1 MMKIIMAVIGDGNAT
16 PVLEASLQI
25 ARRFGSHIIGLHS
38 LTSEYAVVFGGE
50 MGFSLSTE
58 GDRAMEREGYQRRD
72 HAHRL
77 FGEFMAAHGV
87 AVESAAAG
95 HSGARASWRDE
106 DGRQNA
112 IVGMMGPVCDLIV
125 LEQPDKLASIAEA
138 TLEDALFESGRPML
152 RVPKTVPAAIGDVV
166 AVAWNGSTETATTIA
181 LSMPLLEAAKEVVVI
196 TVSPE
201 LMPEPGPTGEAL
213 AQTFDR
219 HGFKVSLRAA
229 SGRQSR
235 QGDSFLAEAI
245 SAGADLLI
253 KGAYTQHRL
262 RQMVFG
268 GATRQIIMNAK
279 IPVLLAR

>member
-1 MMKIIMAVIGDGNAT
+1 
-16 PVLEASLQI
+16 
-25 ARRFGSHIIGLHS
+25 
-38 LTSEYAVVFGGE
+38 
-50 MGFSLSTE
+50 
-58 GDRAMEREGYQRRD
+58 
-72 HAHRL
+72 
-77 FGEFMAAHGV
+77 
-87 AVESAAAG
+87 
-95 HSGARASWRDE
+95 
-106 DGRQNA
+106 
-112 IVGMMGPVCDLIV
+112 
-125 LEQPDKLASIAEA
+125 
-138 TLEDALFESGRPML
+138 
-152 RVPKTVPAAIGDVV
+152 
-166 AVAWNGSTETATTIA
+166 
-181 LSMPLLEAAKEVVVI
+181 
-196 TVSPE
+196 
-201 LMPEPGPTGEAL
+201 MPEPGPTGEAL